1 MRVIGLIGMSEHA
14 GNLNWGGPQWDQ
26 LFIPATTSVYRI
38 QCRVSGNRLPY
49 MR

>member
-1 MRVIGLIGMSEHA
+1 MDVADAL

-38 QCRVSGNRLPY
+38 QCKVSGNRLPY
-49 MR
+49 MK